1 MVIWLVVWTILK
13 NMKVNG
19 KDYPIYYGKNMFETT
34 NQLTSYIPMKSS
46 LMNNISVLDYEMN
59 PHYL

>member
-1 MVIWLVVWTILK
+1 
-13 NMKVNG
+13 MKVNG
-19 KDYPIYYGKNMFETT
+19 KDYPIYYGKHMFETT

-46 LMNNISVLDYEMN
+46 LMNKISVLDYEMN